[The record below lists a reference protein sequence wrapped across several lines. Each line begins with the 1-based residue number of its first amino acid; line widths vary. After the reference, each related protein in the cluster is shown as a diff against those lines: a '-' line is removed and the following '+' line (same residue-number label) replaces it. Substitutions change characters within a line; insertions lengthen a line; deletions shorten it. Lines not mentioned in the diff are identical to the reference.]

1 MNATHLLIKPLQI
14 AVAISWIMLGFTP
27 VQAQPTAPPIPNQ
40 PPNPNPL
47 EELIFLNPP
56 PDQDAPEGTEASGD
70 RNPCPE
76 VLKPLTALV
85 PVRVTQQDEQKLV
98 SLQVETTQA
107 HPTFWFYIPYQ
118 PEAIVSS
125 TFLIQDRQ
133 GRTIYETEDNFV
145 ITDAP
150 GIIRITLPPTE
161 PPLNKDEWY
170 EWGLGVKVSCDA
182 TLPPQR
188 DSTEGWVKRED
199 INSQLQTQLQ
209 NATPRKRAILYA
221 RNGFLFDALTAL
233 ADMENKD
240 LMQEDWSQLLRSVG
254 SEELDAIATEPIVD
268 CCNVEAEEEVS
279 Q

>member
-1 MNATHLLIKPLQI
+1 MNATHSLIKSLQI
-14 AVAISWIMLGFTP
+14 ALAISWIMLGFTP
-27 VQAQPTAPPIPNQ
+27 VQAQPTTPPIPTQ
-40 PPNPNPL
+40 PSNANPL

-56 PDQDAPEGTEASGD
+56 RDQDAPEGTEASGD

-76 VLKPLTALV
+76 LLKPLTALV
-85 PVRVTQQDEQKLV
+85 PVRVTQPDEQKLV

-107 HPTFWFYIPYQ
+107 HPTFWFYVPYP
-118 PEAIVSS
+118 PETIVSS

-133 GRTIYETEDNFV
+133 GRTIYETKDDFV
-145 ITDAP
+145 ITGTP
-150 GIIRITLPPTE
+150 GIIRITLPTTE

-170 EWGLGVKVSCDA
+170 EWGLGVKISCDP

-209 NATPRKRAILYA
+209 NATPRQRAILYA

-233 ADMENKD
+233 AEMEDKD

-254 SEELDAIATEPIVD
+254 LEKLDAIATEPIVD
-268 CCNVEAEEEVS
+268 CCNGL
-279 Q
+279 

>member
-1 MNATHLLIKPLQI
+1 MNATHSLIKPLQI
-14 AVAISWIMLGFTP
+14 AVAISWIILGFTP

-40 PPNPNPL
+40 SPNPNPL

-125 TFLIQDRQ
+125 TFLIQNRQ
-133 GRTIYETEDNFV
+133 GKTIYETEDDFV
-145 ITDAP
+145 ITDTP

-161 PPLNKDEWY
+161 PPLNKGEWY
-170 EWGLGVKVSCDA
+170 EWRLGVKVSCDPA
-182 TLPPQR
+182 LPPQR

-199 INSQLQTQLQ
+199 INSQLQTQLE
-209 NATPRKRAILYA
+209 NATPRQRAILYA
-221 RNGFLFDALTAL
+221 RNGFLSDALTAL
-233 ADMENKD
+233 VEMEDKD
-240 LMQEDWSQLLRSVG
+240 LMQEGWSQLLRSVG
-254 SEELDAIATEPIVD
+254 LEKLDAIATEPIVD
-268 CCNVEAEEEVS
+268 CCNGL
-279 Q
+279 